1 MFLTSHRDGEGIE
14 MTTLEPKQT
23 PSASRTSIGEA
34 VQAVTDADSIESG
47 AVVISDEIKH
57 GSTIGKQRHCL
68 MRPKFLYS

>member
-1 MFLTSHRDGEGIE
+1 MLSTSYREGEGIE

-23 PSASRTSIGEA
+23 PSASRTSIGEV

-57 GSTIGKQRHCL
+57 GSTIGKQGAC
-68 MRPKFLYS
+68 

>member
-1 MFLTSHRDGEGIE
+1 

-57 GSTIGKQRHCL
+57 GSTIGKQTL
-68 MRPKFLYS
+68 W